1 MCFTFNKA
9 FKSDSQRLAV
19 SLRSSIAKRRSH
31 LNAALVANEKI
42 AAKTECLGLIVRVLC
57 SILHFE
63 LRDLGSRKLSF
74 DLFLVWFAVSEAD
87 LLVESQLCGIVSPKG
102 LFGVVSSFS
111 TALRVPS
118 GFSDKRFETA
128 PDLSFPKYVKQ
139 VLAKR

>member
-1 MCFTFNKA
+1 MRA
-9 FKSDSQRLAV
+9 
-19 SLRSSIAKRRSH
+19 SH
-31 LNAALVANEKI
+31 LNWALVANEKI

-57 SILHFE
+57 LILHFE

-87 LLVESQLCGIVSPKG
+87 SLVESQLCDIVFSNE
-102 LFGVVSSFS
+102 LFGVVSPFS
-111 TALRVPS
+111 TALFVPS
-118 GFSDKRFETA
+118 GFSERRFKTT

>member
-1 MCFTFNKA
+1 MFKA
-9 FKSDSQRLAV
+9 QCL
-19 SLRSSIAKRRSH
+19 SLGSIALSP
-31 LNAALVANEKI
+31 LNAALVANEEN
-42 AAKTECLGLIVRVLC
+42 AAKTECLGLIVSVLC

-63 LRDLGSRKLSF
+63 LRDLGSWELSF
-74 DLFLVWFAVSEAD
+74 DLFLVWFAISEAG

-128 PDLSFPKYVKQ
+128 PDLSFSKYIKLA
-139 VLAKR
+139 LAKR

>member
-1 MCFTFNKA
+1 MLKCHA
-9 FKSDSQRLAV
+9 AAW
-19 SLRSSIAKRRSH
+19 SLRASH
-31 LNAALVANEKI
+31 LSKALVANEKI

-57 SILHFE
+57 SILRFE

-74 DLFLVWFAVSEAD
+74 VLFLVWFAVSEAD

-111 TALRVPS
+111 TVLFVLS

-128 PDLSFPKYVKQ
+128 PDLSFSTYVKQ

>member
-1 MCFTFNKA
+1 MF
-9 FKSDSQRLAV
+9 
-19 SLRSSIAKRRSH
+19 RS
-31 LNAALVANEKI
+31 N
-42 AAKTECLGLIVRVLC
+42 VRVLC

-63 LRDLGSRKLSF
+63 FRAIGSRKLSF

-128 PDLSFPKYVKQ
+128 PELSFSKHIKL
-139 VLAKR
+139 VLAKRQSISNQSFRFGN